1 MTTRIWIGKVWMIV
15 VAALAVTPIVS
26 AQTASNPTGV
36 GVQAQQVDR
45 YIVGQA
51 KPPETPGAPTRD
63 VTLEQAIQIAL
74 EKNLNLQVAKLNPQ
88 IQDYNLQSARAA
100 FATTLTA
107 TTTYSNATT
116 VSTNILDGVTGT
128 STLAQVN
135 QGYNAGVSQPLP
147 WYGGTVTAN
156 FANSRNSSNSVN
168 LTRNPNYTSS
178 LRFSYIQPLL
188 VGFQTDNP
196 RTAIKTAQVT
206 REVTDLQL
214 YSTIEN
220 LKATI
225 RTSYWALRSAIEQ
238 IEIQKRSLALAN
250 RLWEDNKTKVQI
262 GTMAEIDVLT
272 SETQVASGEQ
282 ALLNAQIQWQS
293 ADLAFKTLLAG
304 GRDDELFKS
313 TINPV
318 DQPAMFDKPNV
329 DIPGAIQNALAA
341 RADLKAA
348 QKNLQI
354 TDLNL
359 QVTKDQ
365 TKPQLNLTTSY
376 QSAGTGGNQLG
387 KNGVVLVQS
396 GYFDAVTGISTF
408 NQPTWTLGFNFNY
421 PIGMMAAHA
430 NLARSQ
436 LSQQQQQVQLKVT
449 ELTVATDVTTAGLA
463 VQNTYLQLQAA
474 KKTAE
479 AAAKNADAEQT
490 KFSVGL
496 SNNYNVATAQ
506 QNLTTSLLTEL
517 AATINHLNAIA
528 QFDLVQ
534 RVAAGGGGGG
544 VNTGG
549 SSSGGTGGTGTTG
562 GTGATGVGTGGGG
575 SSTGGGGSSSGG
587 GGTSTTGGGGGGTAG
602 GGA

>member
-1 MTTRIWIGKVWMIV
+1 MTTRIWNVKVWVLV
-15 VAALAVTPIVS
+15 VAVLAMTPMVS
-26 AQTASNPTGV
+26 AQTASNTAGV
-36 GVQAQQVDR
+36 GLQAQQVDR

-51 KPPETPGAPTRD
+51 KPPETPGAPIKEL
-63 VTLEQAIQIAL
+63 TLEQAIQIAL

-147 WYGGTVTAN
+147 WYGGTVSAN
-156 FANSRNSSNSVN
+156 FTNSRNSSNSVN

-178 LRFSYIQPLL
+178 LRFSYLQPLL

-220 LKATI
+220 LKASI
-225 RTSYWALRSAIEQ
+225 RTSYWALRSTIEQ

-293 ADLAFKTLLAG
+293 AELAFKTLLAG

-341 RADLKAA
+341 RADLKQA

-396 GYFDAVTGISTF
+396 GYFDAVTGISSF

-430 NLARSQ
+430 NLAKSQ
-436 LSQQQQQVQLKVT
+436 LTQQQQQVQLKVT

-479 AAAKNADAEQT
+479 AAAKNAEAEQT

-544 VNTGG
+544 GVNPGG
-549 SSSGGTGGTGTTG
+549 STSGGTGGTSATGG
-562 GTGATGVGTGGGG
+562 GTGAGG
-575 SSTGGGGSSSGG
+575 SSTGGGGSGGSSSSGG
-587 GGTSTTGGGGGGTAG
+587 GGGSSTTGGGGGGTG
-602 GGA
+602 GGGV